1 MGTFGERHGRIR
13 AQRVRPSVVLAFA
26 LCGLVLVVSSCG
38 GTDDRNADRPPVPIN
53 ISVQLG
59 ASKVTV
65 SPPKF
70 GAGPITLLVA
80 NQSGASQTV
89 TIDGPRVKQSVGPIN
104 PEDTA
109 TLKVTVQPGQ
119 YTISTDESAGLRPAR
134 VPVGPER
141 PSGQNTLLL
150 P

>member
-1 MGTFGERHGRIR
+1 MGTLGDRHPRIGARGRLLR
-13 AQRVRPSVVLAFA
+13 APA
-26 LCGLVLVVSSCG
+26 LVLCALAATITACG
-38 GTDDRNADRPPVPIN
+38 SNDNRDENRPPVPIN

-59 ASKVTV
+59 ARKVTV
-65 SPPKF
+65 SPAKF

-80 NQSGASQTV
+80 NESGASQTV
-89 TIDGPRVKQSVGPIN
+89 TMDGPQLKQSVGPIN

-109 TLKVTVQPGQ
+109 TLKVSVQPGD
-119 YTISTDESAGLRPAR
+119 YTLATAEAAGLRAAK
-134 VPVGPER
+134 VTVGPKR

>member
-1 MGTFGERHGRIR
+1 MVTCSRRQGLSGVRQLPVFGVLCLLAI
-13 AQRVRPSVVLAFA
+13 VVA
-26 LCGLVLVVSSCG
+26 SCG
-38 GTDDRNADRPPVPIN
+38 ESDDRNANRPPVPIN

-59 ASKVTV
+59 ARKVTA
-65 SPPKF
+65 SPAKF

-89 TIDGPRVKQSVGPIN
+89 TIDGPRLRQSVGPIN

-109 TLKVTVQPGQ
+109 TLKVEVQPGD
-119 YTISTDESAGLRPAR
+119 YTVATATTSGLRPAR
-134 VPVGPER
+134 LTVGPKR

>member
-1 MGTFGERHGRIR
+1 VGDRHPLRGAPRRRLLVPALFLCAAAVTVGACGEDDNR
-13 AQRVRPSVVLAFA
+13 
-26 LCGLVLVVSSCG
+26 
-38 GTDDRNADRPPVPIN
+38 DRNRPPVPLN
-53 ISVQLG
+53 VSVQLG
-59 ASKVTV
+59 ARKVSV
-65 SPPKF
+65 SPAKF

-109 TLKVTVQPGQ
+109 TLKVNVEPGE
-119 YTISTDESAGLRPAR
+119 YTLAADEAAGLRPTR
-134 VPVGPER
+134 LTVGPKR
-141 PSGQNTLLL
+141 PSAQNTLLL

>member
-1 MGTFGERHGRIR
+1 M
-13 AQRVRPSVVLAFA
+13 
-26 LCGLVLVVSSCG
+26 
-38 GTDDRNADRPPVPIN
+38 PIN
-53 ISVQLG
+53 VSVQLG
-59 ASKVTV
+59 ARTVTA
-65 SPPKF
+65 SPAKF

-89 TIDGPRVKQSVGPIN
+89 TIDGPRVRQSVGPIN

-109 TLKVTVQPGQ
+109 TLKVSVLPGD
-119 YTISTDESAGLRPAR
+119 YTLSAAEAAGLRPAKLT
-134 VPVGPER
+134 VGPNR

>member
-1 MGTFGERHGRIR
+1 MRSFGERHRRIR
-13 AQRVRPSVVLAFA
+13 TQRRRALPVLA
-26 LCGLVLVVSSCG
+26 LCGAALFASACGSS
-38 GTDDRNADRPPVPIN
+38 DDRNANRPPVPLNVSI
-53 ISVQLG
+53 QLG
-59 ASKVTV
+59 AREVSV
-65 SPPKF
+65 SPAKF

-89 TIDGPRVKQSVGPIN
+89 TVDGPRVRQSVGPIN
-104 PEDTA
+104 PQDTA

-119 YTISTDESAGLRPAR
+119 YTVAADESAGLRPAR
-134 VPVGPER
+134 LAVGPKR

>member
-1 MGTFGERHGRIR
+1 MGSLAKRHRRIR
-13 AQRVRPSVVLAFA
+13 APRAVPVFA
-26 LCGLVLVVSSCG
+26 VGCVALVASSCG
-38 GTDDRNADRPPVPIN
+38 GDDDRSANRPPVPLN
-53 ISVQLG
+53 ISVQVG
-59 ASKVTV
+59 ARKLTV
-65 SPPKF
+65 SPAKF

-89 TIDGPRVKQSVGPIN
+89 TVDGPRVSQSVGPIN

-109 TLKVTVQPGQ
+109 TLKVDVNPGDYTVSADQ
-119 YTISTDESAGLRPAR
+119 SAGLRPAR
-134 VPVGPER
+134 MRVGPKR

>member
-1 MGTFGERHGRIR
+1 MGTLGDRHRLIG
-13 AQRVRPSVVLAFA
+13 AQRLIVRAPALVLGMLAIVLA
-26 LCGLVLVVSSCG
+26 SCG
-38 GTDDRNADRPPVPIN
+38 ESDNRDKNRPPVPIN
-53 ISVQLG
+53 VSVQLG
-59 ASKVTV
+59 ARTVTA
-65 SPPKF
+65 SPAKF

-89 TIDGPRVKQSVGPIN
+89 TIDGPRVRQSVGPIN

-109 TLKVTVQPGQ
+109 TLKVSVLPGD
-119 YTISTDESAGLRPAR
+119 YTLSAAEAAGLRPAKLT
-134 VPVGPER
+134 VGPNR

>member
-1 MGTFGERHGRIR
+1 MGNLGERNSRVR
-13 AQRVRPSVVLAFA
+13 AQRQRLRACA
-26 LCGLVLVVSSCG
+26 LLLLVVAVTVGACG
-38 GTDDRNADRPPVPIN
+38 TSDNRNKKRPPVPIN
-53 ISVQLG
+53 VSVQVGPQKLT
-59 ASKVTV
+59 AS
-65 SPPKF
+65 PAKF

-89 TIDGPRVKQSVGPIN
+89 TIDGPQVRQSVGPIN

-109 TLKVTVQPGQ
+109 TLKVSVQPGA
-119 YTISTDESAGLRPAR
+119 YTLATDQAAGLRPAR
-134 VPVGPER
+134 LNVGPPR

>member
-1 MGTFGERHGRIR
+1 MGTLGDRHRLIR
-13 AQRVRPSVVLAFA
+13 AKRALALVLGLLALVLAA
-26 LCGLVLVVSSCG
+26 CGES
-38 GTDDRNADRPPVPIN
+38 DNRNQNRPPVPIN
-53 ISVQLG
+53 VSVQLG
-59 ASKVTV
+59 PKKVTA
-65 SPPKF
+65 SPAKF

-89 TIDGPRVKQSVGPIN
+89 TIDGPRVRQSVGPIN

-109 TLKVTVQPGQ
+109 TLKVSVLPGD
-119 YTISTDESAGLRPAR
+119 YTLAAAEAGGLRPAKLT
-134 VPVGPER
+134 VGPKR